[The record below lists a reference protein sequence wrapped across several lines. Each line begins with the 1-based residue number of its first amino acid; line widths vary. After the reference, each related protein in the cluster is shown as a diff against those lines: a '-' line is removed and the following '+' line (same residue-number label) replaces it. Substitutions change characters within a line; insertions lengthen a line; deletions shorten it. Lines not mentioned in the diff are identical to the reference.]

1 MPLWNIH
8 HTPEVFTPSE
18 KEDLAA
24 AITDR
29 YAAIGL
35 PRFYVVVLFHEVAP
49 QNFFI
54 GGANATTA
62 VRIAIDHIAR
72 HASDSAHRARIAEW
86 VRATVAP
93 SLARHPDLQWEF
105 HVDDTSEEMWMIN
118 GLIPPPAQSEAERS
132 WAEENRA
139 AAY

>member
-8 HTPEVFTPSE
+8 HTPDVFTDAE
-18 KEDLAA
+18 KQSLAA
-24 AITDR
+24 AITDQ

-49 QNFFI
+49 QDFFI
-54 GGANATTA
+54 GGENAPTA

-72 HASDSAHRARIAEW
+72 HASDSENRTRIAEW
-86 VRATVAP
+86 VRAMVAP
-93 SLARHPDLQWEF
+93 SLERHPGLQWEF

-118 GLIPPPAQSEAERS
+118 GLVPPPAWSEAERD
-132 WAEENRA
+132 WAKTNRS

>member
-8 HTPEVFTPSE
+8 HTPGVFAPSE
-18 KEDLAA
+18 KEVLAA
-24 AITDR
+24 AITDQ

-49 QNFFI
+49 ENFFI
-54 GGANATTA
+54 GGVSAPTA

-72 HASDSAHRARIAEW
+72 HASDSASRTRIAEW
-86 VRATVAP
+86 VRAMVAP

-118 GLIPPPAQSEAERS
+118 GLVPPPAQSEAERS
-132 WAEENRA
+132 WAATNRT

>member
-8 HTPEVFTPSE
+8 HTPGVFTSAE
-18 KEDLAA
+18 KESLAA
-24 AITDR
+24 TITDR

-49 QNFFI
+49 QDFFI
-54 GGANATTA
+54 GGASAPTA

-72 HASDSAHRARIAEW
+72 HASDSASRTRIAEW
-86 VRATVAP
+86 VRAMVAP
-93 SLARHPDLQWEF
+93 ALARHPDLQWEF

-118 GLIPPPAQSEAERS
+118 GLVPPPAQSEAERD
-132 WAEENRA
+132 WVATNRT

>member
-8 HTPEVFTPSE
+8 HTPGVFTAAE
-18 KEDLAA
+18 KESLST
-24 AITDR
+24 AITDQ

-35 PRFYVVVLFHEVAP
+35 PRFYVVVLFHEVSP
-49 QNFFI
+49 QDFFI
-54 GGANATTA
+54 GGTSAPVA

-72 HASDSAHRARIAEW
+72 HASDSASRSRIAQW
-86 VRATVAP
+86 VRAMVAP

-118 GLIPPPAQSEAERS
+118 GLVPPPAQSEAERT
-132 WAEENRA
+132 WAATNRSS
-139 AAY
+139 AY

>member
-8 HTPEVFTPSE
+8 HTPDVFTAAE
-18 KEDLAA
+18 KESLAA
-24 AITDR
+24 AITDQ

-49 QNFFI
+49 QDFFI
-54 GGANATTA
+54 GGTSAPVA

-72 HASDSAHRARIAEW
+72 HAADSTSRTQIAQW
-86 VRATVAP
+86 VRGMVAP

-118 GLIPPPAQSEAERS
+118 GLVPPPAQSEAERT
-132 WAEENRA
+132 WAETNRSST
-139 AAY
+139 Y